1 MQDCRARV
9 TWEMR
14 SPKNLHI
21 RQDKD
26 KCLLKKKWPH
36 GIQKAAPP
44 CDIKQTPLRLSKKW
58 LWLALVF
65 SNNCASEQDKQEIY
79 IKQIFQHNMT
89 LYSVVARWRT
99 CWDLID
105 VIWLYC
111 VSRREFFWSYC
122 SGTHPLCR
130 QEPQVFHCLSTPTL
144 IVTDCHMKTKPF
156 PDSCFKY
163 AICAS
168 LASRR
173 KTNLRKFNL

>member
-9 TWEMR
+9 TWGMR

-36 GIQKAAPP
+36 GRQKAAPP

-111 VSRREFFWSYC
+111 VSRREFFLVILLRHSSPVQTAA
-122 SGTHPLCR
+122 SGISLPVHPHPDCDW
-130 QEPQVFHCLSTPTL
+130 LS
-144 IVTDCHMKTKPF
+144 HE
-156 PDSCFKY
+156 
-163 AICAS
+163 
-168 LASRR
+168 
-173 KTNLRKFNL
+173 N

>member
-9 TWEMR
+9 TWGMR

-36 GIQKAAPP
+36 GRQKAAPP

-111 VSRREFFWSYC
+111 VSRREVFLVILLRHSSPVQTAA
-122 SGTHPLCR
+122 SGISLPVHPHPDCDW
-130 QEPQVFHCLSTPTL
+130 LS
-144 IVTDCHMKTKPF
+144 HE
-156 PDSCFKY
+156 
-163 AICAS
+163 
-168 LASRR
+168 
-173 KTNLRKFNL
+173 N